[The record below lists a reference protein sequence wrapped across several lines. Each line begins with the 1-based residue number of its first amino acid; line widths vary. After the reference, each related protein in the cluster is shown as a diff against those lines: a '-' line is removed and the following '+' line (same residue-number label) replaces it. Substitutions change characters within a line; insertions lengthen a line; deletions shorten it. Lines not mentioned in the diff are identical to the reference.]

1 MSDLPKK
8 RLAAAELRG
17 LEEYPVGVAASGCER
32 CGVFEIRRHDL
43 QPRVGAVGEYL
54 RVSGDRANGMFF
66 CQRAPTC
73 SWPWRLLAP
82 KIVTCLI
89 VIDRSPCWLDA
100 FPVRARSVVRRKNR
114 PAR

>member
-17 LEEYPVGVAASGCER
+17 LEEYHVGVAASGCER

-66 CQRAPTC
+66 CQRG
-73 SWPWRLLAP
+73 SDLLLALAAAG
-82 KIVTCLI
+82 T
-89 VIDRSPCWLDA
+89 
-100 FPVRARSVVRRKNR
+100 KNR
-114 PAR
+114 DMSHSHRPLSLLAGRIPCKSEEHTLNSS